1 MISGLNYKLVCGF
14 GSELHD
20 TQWPQQ
26 NRSDS
31 EISESDFDF
40 CIMKMKMQVLLGSKK
55 TSKFT
60 FLVWCS
66 TAGGSRWSV
75 WPVRFS
81 GPGLSGG
88 PDGSDGSDG
97 SVRELFSR
105 HVAAKY
111 H

>member
-40 CIMKMKMQVLLGSKK
+40 CIMKMKMQVLLGSKENIK
-55 TSKFT
+55 IHISS
-60 FLVWCS
+60 LVQL
-66 TAGGSRWSV
+66 V
-75 WPVRFS
+75 
-81 GPGLSGG
+81 GLVGLFGLLGLVGLVCLVVLMGLMGLFVNSL
-88 PDGSDGSDG
+88 PDMLQQNIT
-97 SVRELFSR
+97 EE
-105 HVAAKY
+105 
-111 H
+111 